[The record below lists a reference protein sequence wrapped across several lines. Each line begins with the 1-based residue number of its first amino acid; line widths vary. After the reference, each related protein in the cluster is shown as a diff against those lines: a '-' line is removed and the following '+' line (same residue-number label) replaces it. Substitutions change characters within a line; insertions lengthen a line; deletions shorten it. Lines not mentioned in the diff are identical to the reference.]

1 MSFYDFLFILNKTKP
16 NSFNSTLFLQLITSS
31 LANNHL
37 RSKIV
42 LATAVS
48 HYILVIHELRSCLR
62 YAEGIFLNTQ
72 FVKVGSIEI

>member
-1 MSFYDFLFILNKTKP
+1 MF
-16 NSFNSTLFLQLITSS
+16 FLQLITSS

-37 RSKIV
+37 ISKIV

-62 YAEGIFLNTQ
+62 YSEDIFLNTQ
-72 FVKVGSIEI
+72 FVNGGPIEI